1 MMVNLRRGT
10 RGVSSSVEGIGLGG
24 GESARVGGAGARM
37 LEENWLDGDGV
48 RIPGSNEIIGGFAA
62 VKEDFLEADA
72 ILVERGGAVLF
83 LPHGDVGGVVGGAV
97 DLVEES
103 GGEGRMAVISAAVL
117 VVYSVV
123 IPRIHEILEFI

>member
-1 MMVNLRRGT
+1 
-10 RGVSSSVEGIGLGG
+10 
-24 GESARVGGAGARM
+24 M

-48 RIPGSNEIIGGFAA
+48 RIPGSNEIFGGFAAVNGEIIGGFAA